1 MLLGSQERVE
11 FIIIWLSMMRREKKA
26 VTLRD
31 AGVEPPG
38 IERTREEI
46 LGNFCRRPASSA

>member
-1 MLLGSQERVE
+1 M
-11 FIIIWLSMMRREKKA
+11 MMRREKKA

-46 LGNFCRRPASSA
+46 LGNFYRRNIGA